1 MTNTMAIAVFDSGM
15 GGLTVLHEAMGRIPG
30 ETFLY
35 YADTMHVPYGTKP
48 KEFVRNC
55 VLTSVRAIMEQ
66 PEPVRAV
73 VVACNT
79 ATSIAIGALRETYP
93 EIPIIG
99 MEPAVKPAVELSRG
113 IGKRVLVTATPL
125 TLQESKYHE
134 LVKRV
139 DDRAI
144 VDSMPLPELVRFCE
158 ELQFEGDEID
168 AYFRDRFAGLRL
180 AEYGTIVLG
189 CTHFPFFRRAL
200 GRVLPSH
207 IRMIDGSSGT
217 VKRLREVLG
226 VAEKPQ
232 YGKGSVRFMI
242 SGGDASYL
250 EKLKTALRRYDEMV
264 REAETEA
271 KR

>member
-1 MTNTMAIAVFDSGM
+1 MAIAVFDSGM

-30 ETFLY
+30 ETFIY
-35 YADTMHVPYGTKP
+35 YADTLHVPYGTKP
-48 KEFVRNC
+48 KEFVRDC

-93 EIPIIG
+93 DIPIIG
-99 MEPAVKPAVELSRG
+99 MEPAVKPAVELIRG
-113 IGKRVLVTATPL
+113 SGKRVLVTATPL

-139 DDRAI
+139 DDQAI
-144 VDSMPLPELVRFCE
+144 VDSLPLPELVRFCE
-158 ELQFEGDEID
+158 ELRFEGEEIE
-168 AYFRDRFAGLRL
+168 AYFRERFAGLRL
-180 AEYGTIVLG
+180 ADYGTIVLG
-189 CTHFPFFRRAL
+189 CTHFPFYRRAL
-200 GRVLPSH
+200 ARVLPSH
-207 IRMIDGSSGT
+207 IRMIDGSRGT

-226 VAEKPQ
+226 ASEKAEN
-232 YGKGSVRFMI
+232 GKGGLRFMS
-242 SGGDASYL
+242 SGGGAEY
-250 EKLKTALRRYDEMV
+250 ETKLQTALRRYDEMV
-264 REAETEA
+264 REAEAEA